1 MSLASKQQNL
11 TSATNADYVSVT
23 NSHNAHQPLADP
35 SNSSNSGSHTQPQL
49 HDPTHHVDRQFA
61 VRLPKLEL
69 PVFNGEP
76 LEWHPFWDCFEAA
89 IHTNPSLTNVQRLT
103 YLRSQVKGEAARVI
117 AGLPLTNLNYH
128 HSVTLL
134 EECYGKPQQI
144 ISSHIQALVNLRLFH
159 NTIFAV

>member
-35 SNSSNSGSHTQPQL
+35 SNSSNLGSHTQPQL

-61 VRLPKLEL
+61 VCLSKLEL

-76 LEWHPFWDCFEAA
+76 LE
-89 IHTNPSLTNVQRLT
+89 
-103 YLRSQVKGEAARVI
+103 
-117 AGLPLTNLNYH
+117 
-128 HSVTLL
+128 
-134 EECYGKPQQI
+134 
-144 ISSHIQALVNLRLFH
+144 
-159 NTIFAV
+159 